1 MNDYK
6 PYKQL
11 KQKQKAKVVE
21 RMYKELHQFFS
32 DNQRFPDTPDEH
44 ELLARQIFSHI
55 PYHVSFDEFYSVYN
69 KKHSAIEQ
77 RLAEKRLPEHLLHRE
92 ERRQEKLN
100 RPAVKMTKPHRKKKK
115 KPLHLVFVPL
125 TEDNRLCAKEIIG
138 NRANLTKWQDDFHAY
153 IVEKLS
159 VSYTHLDVYKRQAQG
174 YSYKDGQ
181 LEKQQPE
188 ETPDSLLTE
197 MCIRD
202 RTNTPQCCKHS
213 LNAATTGLSR
223 QSLSLI
229 HI

>member
-55 PYHVSFDEFYSVYN
+55 PYHVSFDEFYAVYN

-77 RLAEKRLPEHLLHRE
+77 RLAEKGLPEHLLHRE

-115 KPLHLVFVPL
+115 KQVFEPL
-125 TEDNRLCAKEIIG
+125 NRKLLCM
-138 NRANLTKWQDDFHAY
+138 RASFDD
-153 IVEKLS
+153 V
-159 VSYTHLDVYKRQAQG
+159 
-174 YSYKDGQ
+174 
-181 LEKQQPE
+181 
-188 ETPDSLLTE
+188 
-197 MCIRD
+197 
-202 RTNTPQCCKHS
+202 CKI
-213 LNAATTGLSR
+213 LNSTGCHDHDHR
-223 QSLSLI
+223 KK
-229 HI
+229 

>member
-21 RMYKELHQFFS
+21 RIYKELHQFFS

-55 PYHVSFDEFYSVYN
+55 PYHVSFDEFYAVYN

-77 RLAEKRLPEHLLHRE
+77 RLAEKGLPEHLLHRE

-115 KPLHLVFVPL
+115 KQVKVTTDDGREQVKEVSEAELARI
-125 TEDNRLCAKEIIG
+125 RLA
-138 NRANLTKWQDDFHAY
+138 RAR
-153 IVEKLS
+153 E
-159 VSYTHLDVYKRQAQG
+159 LDEER
-174 YSYKDGQ
+174 YKD
-181 LEKQQPE
+181 E
-188 ETPDSLLTE
+188 
-197 MCIRD
+197 
-202 RTNTPQCCKHS
+202 
-213 LNAATTGLSR
+213 
-223 QSLSLI
+223 
-229 HI
+229 

>member
-55 PYHVSFDEFYSVYN
+55 PYHVSFDEFYAVYN

-77 RLAEKRLPEHLLHRE
+77 CLTEKGLPEHLLHRE

-100 RPAVKMTKPHRKKKK
+100 RPAVKTIKSNKKKK
-115 KPLHLVFVPL
+115 KKQVFEPLV
-125 TEDNRLCAKEIIG
+125 EQN
-138 NRANLTKWQDDFHAY
+138 DDFFFIAG
-153 IVEKLS
+153 
-159 VSYTHLDVYKRQAQG
+159 YTSGGAPYGVTWEEMG
-174 YSYKDGQ
+174 
-181 LEKQQPE
+181 LEPWE
-188 ETPDSLLTE
+188 E
-197 MCIRD
+197 
-202 RTNTPQCCKHS
+202 
-213 LNAATTGLSR
+213 
-223 QSLSLI
+223 LI
-229 HI
+229 

>member
-77 RLAEKRLPEHLLHRE
+77 RLAEKGLPEHLLHRE

-100 RPAVKMTKPHRKKKK
+100 RPAVKNDKAPQKEEKETGVRATRG
-115 KPLHLVFVPL
+115 
-125 TEDNRLCAKEIIG
+125 TE
-138 NRANLTKWQDDFHAY
+138 
-153 IVEKLS
+153 
-159 VSYTHLDVYKRQAQG
+159 
-174 YSYKDGQ
+174 
-181 LEKQQPE
+181 
-188 ETPDSLLTE
+188 
-197 MCIRD
+197 
-202 RTNTPQCCKHS
+202 
-213 LNAATTGLSR
+213 
-223 QSLSLI
+223 
-229 HI
+229 

>member
-21 RMYKELHQFFS
+21 QMYKELHQFFS

-55 PYHVSFDEFYSVYN
+55 PYHVSFDEFYAVYN

-77 RLAEKRLPEHLLHRE
+77 RLAEKGLPEHLLHRE

-115 KPLHLVFVPL
+115 K
-125 TEDNRLCAKEIIG
+125 
-138 NRANLTKWQDDFHAY
+138 
-153 IVEKLS
+153 
-159 VSYTHLDVYKRQAQG
+159 
-174 YSYKDGQ
+174 
-181 LEKQQPE
+181 QPE
-188 ETPDSLLTE
+188 
-197 MCIRD
+197 
-202 RTNTPQCCKHS
+202 RTGTKS
-213 LNAATTGLSR
+213 SR
-223 QSLSLI
+223 
-229 HI
+229 

>member
-55 PYHVSFDEFYSVYN
+55 PYHVSFDEFYAVYN

-77 RLAEKRLPEHLLHRE
+77 RLAEKGLPEHLLHRE

-100 RPAVKMTKPHRKKKK
+100 HPAVKTTQPHRKKKK
-115 KPLHLVFVPL
+115 KQV
-125 TEDNRLCAKEIIG
+125 
-138 NRANLTKWQDDFHAY
+138 
-153 IVEKLS
+153 
-159 VSYTHLDVYKRQAQG
+159 
-174 YSYKDGQ
+174 
-181 LEKQQPE
+181 
-188 ETPDSLLTE
+188 
-197 MCIRD
+197 
-202 RTNTPQCCKHS
+202 
-213 LNAATTGLSR
+213 
-223 QSLSLI
+223 
-229 HI
+229 